1 MRLPAD
7 FFSGGEDDCLGSTD
21 SLFAAWAHC
30 GGKIAARQLDLGVND
45 FGKVQKFFLGERGRK
60 KEEEKDNA
68 ETLRARR
75 SAEKERRGRGMLLRY
90 REYVGAL
97 ITGAG
102 TGVPCPTSAEQK
114 KRRSIE
120 R

>member
-30 GGKIAARQLDLGVND
+30 EGKSGGRQLDLGVNE
-45 FGKVQKFFLGERGRK
+45 FGKVQKFFCGRAWAK
-60 KEEEKDNA
+60 KEK
-68 ETLRARR
+68 
-75 SAEKERRGRGMLLRY
+75 
-90 REYVGAL
+90 
-97 ITGAG
+97 
-102 TGVPCPTSAEQK
+102 K
-114 KRRSIE
+114 KRITQR

>member
-30 GGKIAARQLDLGVND
+30 EGKSGGRQLDLGVNE
-45 FGKVQKFFLGERGRK
+45 FGKVQKSFVGERGWK
-60 KEEEKDNA
+60 KEK
-68 ETLRARR
+68 
-75 SAEKERRGRGMLLRY
+75 
-90 REYVGAL
+90 
-97 ITGAG
+97 
-102 TGVPCPTSAEQK
+102 K
-114 KRRSIE
+114 KRTQR